1 MNIILIVS
9 DTFRRDHLG
18 CYGNKWISTPNL
30 DKFAKES
37 IIFDQAYAASFPTVP
52 NRMDIMTGRFSF
64 VQYEWQPLPRDEV
77 VLSEILG
84 EAGYVTMLIAD
95 TPHILEDGYN
105 FDRGFTGWKWIRGQE
120 AERYMTDPIE
130 VKLPCAPHK
139 LRNPEGVKKYLRNVS
154 LRQSEA
160 DYFVARTMIEAAKWL
175 ERNYKQE
182 KFFLYVDTFDPHEP
196 WDPPRWYVDRYD
208 PNYEG
213 EEVIYP
219 VYGPADYLTKEELRH
234 MRALYAGEVTMVDRW
249 IGMLL
254 RKVEDLGLFDNTA
267 VIFTTDHGFY
277 LGEHN
282 LTGKS
287 IITSEFHANAPLYEE
302 VTHIPLLIRLPGQT
316 KRGVHCSALVQP
328 PDLTATIIELA
339 GVEDPGTLQGR
350 SILPLLKGERCRW
363 RDIAI
368 TSPTLIHGRAGATR
382 PTITDGEYSFIY
394 VGFSPSEPEEKHKT
408 RAVDGILRGLKS
420 LGKVEN
426 ELYHLPSDPQQRHNI
441 FSERKDVAKRLHS
454 RFVEFLREVG
464 ISEERLRY
472 WLKI

>member
-18 CYGNKWISTPNL
+18 CYGNRWISTPNL

-84 EAGYVTMLIAD
+84 EAGYVTTLIAD

-105 FDRGFTGWKWIRGQE
+105 FDRGFAGWKWIRGQE

-130 VKLPCAPHK
+130 VKLPCAPNK

-182 KFFLYVDTFDPHEP
+182 RFFLYVDTFDPHEP

-219 VYGPADYLTKEELRH
+219 VYGPADYLTREELRH

-254 RKVEDLGLFDNTA
+254 RKIEDLGLFDNTA
-267 VIFTTDHGFY
+267 VVFTTDHGFY

-302 VTHIPLLIRLPGQT
+302 VAHIPLLIRLPGQS

-339 GVEDPGTLQGR
+339 GAEDPGSLQ
-350 SILPLLKGERCRW
+350 
-363 RDIAI
+363 
-368 TSPTLIHGRAGATR
+368 
-382 PTITDGEYSFIY
+382 
-394 VGFSPSEPEEKHKT
+394 
-408 RAVDGILRGLKS
+408 
-420 LGKVEN
+420 
-426 ELYHLPSDPQQRHNI
+426 
-441 FSERKDVAKRLHS
+441 
-454 RFVEFLREVG
+454 
-464 ISEERLRY
+464 
-472 WLKI
+472 